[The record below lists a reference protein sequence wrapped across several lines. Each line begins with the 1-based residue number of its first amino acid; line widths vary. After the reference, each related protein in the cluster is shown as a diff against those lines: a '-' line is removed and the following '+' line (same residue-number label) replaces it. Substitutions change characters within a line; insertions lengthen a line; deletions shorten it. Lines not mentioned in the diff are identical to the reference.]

1 MKAAKPMRDL
11 IQRYAVGADIPARS
25 LAGLS
30 QADLLAFPVPGT
42 WSIQQIILHLMD
54 SDLIGSDRMKRVAA
68 EEHPTL
74 VGYDETAFSK
84 RLGYEHLSAEM
95 AAEIF
100 RLNRLMTADVLRHL
114 PDSAFGRTGHHTE
127 RGEETLEMLL
137 QGYIEHVGHHLKFI
151 QEKRKLLGKPL

>member
-1 MKAAKPMRDL
+1 MRLRFVQHHEGSGTDDFDPTL
-11 IQRYAVGADIPARS
+11 CGRCRHPHRS

-30 QADLLAFPVPGT
+30 QADLLAFSVPGT

-100 RLNRLMTADVLRHL
+100 RLDGLMTADVLRHL
-114 PDSAFGRTGHHTE
+114 PDSAFGRTGRGTE
-127 RGEETLEMLL
+127 AR
-137 QGYIEHVGHHLKFI
+137 
-151 QEKRKLLGKPL
+151 

>member
-1 MKAAKPMRDL
+1 MDQTIINEYEHGGETLRKA
-11 IQRYAVGADIPARS
+11 V
-25 LAGLS
+25 AGLS
-30 QADLLAFPVPGT
+30 DADLKAFPVPGT

-84 RLGYEHLSAEM
+84 RLGYEHLSADR
-95 AAEIF
+95 ATEIF

-114 PDSAFGRTGHHTE
+114 PDSAFS
-127 RGEETLEMLL
+127 
-137 QGYIEHVGHHLKFI
+137 
-151 QEKRKLLGKPL
+151 